1 MEKLK
6 IISDSILMFTLIIV
20 AIVTSVVLLDYYF
33 DNKRKNEVG
42 KPSLVL
48 KGQKMTIENNK
59 ITLVSRDTIYEL
71 YLECVK

>member
-1 MEKLK
+1 
-6 IISDSILMFTLIIV
+6 MFTLIIV

-33 DNKRKNEVG
+33 DNKRKNEVE

>member
-33 DNKRKNEVG
+33 DNKRKNEVE

-48 KGQKMTIENNK
+48 KGQKLTIENNK

>member
-6 IISDSILMFTLIIV
+6 IIIDSVFIFILIIIT
-20 AIVTSVVLLDYYF
+20 IVTSIVLLDYYF
-33 DNKRKNEVG
+33 DYRADIETV

-48 KGQKMTIENNK
+48 KGQKLTIENNK

>member
-6 IISDSILMFTLIIV
+6 IIFESVLMFILIIV
-20 AIVTSVVLLDYYF
+20 AIVTSIVLLDYYF
-33 DNKRKNEVG
+33 DYKRKNEVK

-48 KGQKMTIENNK
+48 KGHKMTIENNK

>member
-1 MEKLK
+1 MEKLN
-6 IISDSILMFTLIIV
+6 IISQSLMMFMLIIFILCTS
-20 AIVTSVVLLDYYF
+20 IVLHDIYF
-33 DNKRKNEVG
+33 DYTADIETV

-48 KGQKMTIENNK
+48 KGQKLTIENNK

>member
-33 DNKRKNEVG
+33 DNKRKNEVE

>member
-6 IISDSILMFTLIIV
+6 IIFESVLMFILIIV
-20 AIVTSVVLLDYYF
+20 AIVTSIVLLDYYF
-33 DNKRKNEVG
+33 DYKRKNEVK